1 MIILINFYINLLDK
15 DFDSKAT
22 RIYIDHARELNGE
35 GSDMWAYDVL
45 DKNLQTIK
53 NILNEQ
59 VYQKFMSIFLIKMI
73 GLILKEY

>member
-1 MIILINFYINLLDK
+1 
-15 DFDSKAT
+15 
-22 RIYIDHARELNGE
+22 
-35 GSDMWAYDVL
+35 MWAYDVL

>member
-45 DKNLQTIK
+45 D
-53 NILNEQ
+53 
-59 VYQKFMSIFLIKMI
+59 
-73 GLILKEY
+73 